1 MRCLVPKVC
10 LGGCKTMVH
19 WSGARGLLAAL
30 IHDGSDGMGPAEV
43 TGHPGQRQPAV
54 NALSTPRLPCIL
66 PRLHPS
72 SRERQPLTRRTISR
86 TRPACRCPRQ
96 APFPAPVARN
106 SSCPPSHARRPSSAS
121 VSRDSTNSLHHN
133 SHTRLELL
141 LDILRRLRRI
151 CSAFLRLLLF
161 IGSPILHANA
171 LRPTLGRLIT
181 TSSTNLISPTLLESF
196 APCPDSPF
204 KVLCSEWCLCWRA
217 ISKGI

>member
-1 MRCLVPKVC
+1 MHSPRH
-10 LGGCKTMVH
+10 GCR
-19 WSGARGLLAAL
+19 AYFRGC
-30 IHDGSDGMGPAEV
+30 IHRP
-43 TGHPGQRQPAV
+43 
-54 NALSTPRLPCIL
+54 
-66 PRLHPS
+66 
-72 SRERQPLTRRTISR
+72 RERQPFTRRKISR

-121 VSRDSTNSLHHN
+121 VSRDSTNSIHHN
-133 SHTRLELL
+133 SHNRLELL

-151 CSAFLRLLLF
+151 CSAFLRLPLF

-196 APCPDSPF
+196 APYLDSSF
-204 KVLCSEWCLCWRA
+204 EVLCTEWYLGWME
-217 ISKGI
+217 ILKGI

>member
-1 MRCLVPKVC
+1 M
-10 LGGCKTMVH
+10 T
-19 WSGARGLLAAL
+19 
-30 IHDGSDGMGPAEV
+30 GPPV
-43 TGHPGQRQPAV
+43 QRQPAV
-54 NALSTPRLPCIL
+54 SMHPPRHGCRAYFRGCIHR
-66 PRLHPS
+66 P
-72 SRERQPLTRRTISR
+72 RERQPFTRRTISR

-133 SHTRLELL
+133 SHNRLELL

-161 IGSPILHANA
+161 IGSPMLNANA

-181 TSSTNLISPTLLESF
+181 TSSTKSDLSDV
-196 APCPDSPF
+196 A
-204 KVLCSEWCLCWRA
+204 
-217 ISKGI
+217 